1 MCLNSLCR
9 LDLDPTRAQVEL
21 RRLTREAV
29 ADTLPSFPKFHTK
42 WSLDTIYASAV
53 SAAAS
58 VLVSRLKSA
67 KMGAPSSLERRK
79 PARAPALGFP
89 ATASVISPSFEG
101 FIAV

>member
-1 MCLNSLCR
+1 MDFDFDEARIRVAAADATL
-9 LDLDPTRAQVEL
+9 L
-21 RRLTREAV
+21 RT
-29 ADTLPSFPKFHTK
+29 PPFPKFHTK

-53 SAAAS
+53 SGAAS

-67 KMGAPSSLERRK
+67 KMGACLPPSLARK
-79 PARAPALGFP
+79 KEGSQLGFP